1 MGNMNTNEIAE
12 LQKKYVM
19 STYAPPSIALV
30 EGSGANVWDAEGNE
44 YLDFVSGIA
53 VTNIGHCHPKM
64 VRAVQDQVETLVHVS
79 NLFYN
84 EKQPLLA
91 KALSERSGLPGAK
104 CFFCNSGA
112 EANEGLIKLAR
123 LWGSTKGKYE
133 VVTMRQSFHG
143 RTLATLTAT
152 GQEKVQKGFGPLPE
166 GFVYA
171 NFNDLQSVE
180 EAITPKTSAVLVE
193 ALQGEGGVIP
203 AEPEFMAGLRTLC
216 DEKGILLLC
225 DEVQCGMGRT
235 GKWFAFQHCG
245 VVPDAFSLAK
255 GLGNGFPIGA
265 VVAGEKLADTFQPGH
280 HATTFGGTPLACAAA
295 LSVIDVIEEEALLTN
310 AMMMGAY
317 FIEGL
322 CAIALKHKKWIA
334 QVRGLGLLLGLVLDV
349 PALPLQKKLQEKG
362 LLTLATA
369 GNVLRLLPPLNV
381 TAPEIEQALKL
392 IGEACAELHD
402 EMAALSPNPC
412 QCGMGE

>member
-1 MGNMNTNEIAE
+1 MNTQEIAKMQHE
-12 LQKKYVM
+12 HLM
-19 STYAPPSIALV
+19 PTYAPGIALV
-30 EGSGANVWDAEGNE
+30 EGAGTSVWDAEGNE

-64 VRAVQDQVETLVHVS
+64 VRAVQDQVESLVHVS

-84 EKQPLLA
+84 EKQPQLA
-91 KALSERSGLPGAK
+91 KALAEHSGLPGAK

-123 LWGSTKGKYE
+123 LWGSDKGRYE

-152 GQEKVQKGFGPLPE
+152 GQDKVQTGFGPLPE
-166 GFVYA
+166 GFAYA

-180 EAITPKTSAVLVE
+180 DAITSKTAAVLVE

-203 AEPEFMAGLRTLC
+203 AEPEFMAGLRALC

-235 GKWFAFQHCG
+235 GKWFGFQHYDAQ
-245 VVPDAFSLAK
+245 PDAFSLAK

-265 VVAGEKLADTFQPGH
+265 IVAGASLCDIFQPGH
-280 HATTFGGTPLACAAA
+280 HATTFGGTPLACSAA
-295 LSVIDVIEEEALLTN
+295 LSVIDVIEEEQLLANT
-310 AMMMGAY
+310 MMMGAY
-317 FIEGL
+317 LVEGL
-322 CAIALKHKKWIA
+322 CEIAMKHKQWIA
-334 QVRGLGLLLGLVLDV
+334 GVRGLGLLLGVVLDV
-349 PALPLQKKLQEKG
+349 PAAALQKKLQEKG
-362 LLTLATA
+362 MLALATA

-381 TAPEIEQALKL
+381 SQEEIDQALKL
-392 IGEACAELHD
+392 IGESCEELHD
-402 EMAALSPNPC
+402 ELAAQSPNSC
-412 QCGMGE
+412 QCGTGE

>member
-1 MGNMNTNEIAE
+1 M
-12 LQKKYVM
+12 QKQYLM
-19 STYAPPSIALV
+19 STYAPGIALV
-30 EGSGANVWDAEGNE
+30 EGAGTHVWDAEGNE
-44 YLDFVSGIA
+44 YLDFVAGIA

-79 NLFYN
+79 NLYYN

-91 KALSERSGLPGAK
+91 RALSVHSGLPGAK

-123 LWGSTKGKYE
+123 LWGSGQGKYE

-152 GQEKVQKGFGPLPE
+152 GQDKVQKGFGPLPE

-171 NFNDLQSVE
+171 TFNDLQSVE
-180 EAITPKTSAVLVE
+180 DAITSKTAAVLVE

-203 AEPEFMAGLRTLC
+203 ADQEFLAGLRKLC

-235 GKWFAFQHCG
+235 GKWFGFQNYDIQ
-245 VVPDAFSLAK
+245 PDAFSLAK

-265 VVAGEKLADTFQPGH
+265 IVAGAKLADLFQPGH

-295 LSVIDVIEEEALLTN
+295 LSVIEVIEEEELLVNT
-310 AMMMGAY
+310 MMMGAY
-317 FIEGL
+317 FVEGL
-322 CAIALKHKKWIA
+322 CDIALAHKKWIA

-381 TAPEIEQALKL
+381 SQSDVDDAVRL
-392 IGEACAELHD
+392 IGEACAELHE
-402 EMAALSPNPC
+402 EMSAQSPNPC
-412 QCGMGE
+412 QCG

>member
-1 MGNMNTNEIAE
+1 MNTQEIAG
-12 LQKKYVM
+12 LQKDYLM
-19 STYAPPSIALV
+19 PTYAPGVALV
-30 EGSGANVWDAEGNE
+30 EGSGTSVWDAEGKE

-64 VRAVQDQVETLVHVS
+64 VHAIQDQVETLVHVS

-84 EKQPLLA
+84 EKQPRLA
-91 KALSERSGLPGAK
+91 KALADHSGLPGAK

-123 LWGSTKGKYE
+123 LWGSDKGKYE

-152 GQEKVQKGFGPLPE
+152 GQEKVQKGFGPLPV
-166 GFVYA
+166 GFSYA
-171 NFNDLQSVE
+171 NFNDLQSVDD
-180 EAITPKTSAVLVE
+180 AITSKTAAVLVE

-203 AEPEFMAGLRTLC
+203 AEPEFLSALRKLC
-216 DEKGILLLC
+216 DERGVLLLC

-235 GKWFAFQHCG
+235 GKWFGFQNYD
-245 VVPDAFSLAK
+245 VQPDAFSLAK

-265 VVAGEKLADTFQPGH
+265 IVAGKKLADIFQPGH

-295 LSVIDVIEEEALLTN
+295 LSVIEVIEEEELLANT
-310 AMMMGAY
+310 MMMGAY
-317 FIEGL
+317 FVEGL
-322 CAIALKHKKWIA
+322 CAIAMKHKKWISG
-334 QVRGLGLLLGLVLDV
+334 VRGFGLLLGLVLDV
-349 PALPLQKKLQEKG
+349 PAAPLQKKLLEKG
-362 LLTLATA
+362 MLALATA

-381 TAPEIEQALKL
+381 SQEEIDQALEL
-392 IGEACAELHD
+392 IGQACADLHG
-402 EMAALSPNPC
+402 EMAAQSPNPC
-412 QCGMGE
+412 ECGVGE

>member
-1 MGNMNTNEIAE
+1 MKTAEIAE
-12 LQKKYVM
+12 LQKQYLM
-19 STYAPPSIALV
+19 STYAPGIALV
-30 EGSGANVWDAEGNE
+30 EGAGTCVWDAEGNE

-79 NLFYN
+79 NLYYN
-84 EKQPLLA
+84 EKQPQLA
-91 KALSERSGLPGAK
+91 KALAEHSGLPDAT

-123 LWGSTKGKYE
+123 LWGSEHGKYE
-133 VVTMRQSFHG
+133 IVTMRQSFHG

-152 GQEKVQKGFGPLPE
+152 GQDKVQKGFAPLPQ

-180 EAITPKTSAVLVE
+180 DAITSKTAAVLVE

-203 AEPEFMAGLRTLC
+203 ADQEFLSNLRKLC

-225 DEVQCGMGRT
+225 DEVQAGMGRT
-235 GKWFAFQHCG
+235 GKWFGFQNYDIQ
-245 VVPDAFSLAK
+245 PDAFSLAK

-265 VVAGEKLADTFQPGH
+265 IVAGEKLANIFQPGH

-295 LSVIDVIEEEALLTN
+295 LSVIEVIEEEQLLAHT
-310 AMMMGAY
+310 MMMGAY
-317 FIEGL
+317 FVEGL
-322 CAIALKHKKWIA
+322 CEIALKHKKWIA

-381 TAPEIEQALKL
+381 AQDEIDQALKL
-392 IGEACAELHD
+392 ISEACMELHD
-402 EMAALSPNPC
+402 DMAAQSPNPC
-412 QCGMGE
+412 QCGMGQ

>member
-1 MGNMNTNEIAE
+1 
-12 LQKKYVM
+12 
-19 STYAPPSIALV
+19 
-30 EGSGANVWDAEGNE
+30 
-44 YLDFVSGIA
+44 
-53 VTNIGHCHPKM
+53 
-64 VRAVQDQVETLVHVS
+64 
-79 NLFYN
+79 
-84 EKQPLLA
+84 
-91 KALSERSGLPGAK
+91 
-104 CFFCNSGA
+104 
-112 EANEGLIKLAR
+112 
-123 LWGSTKGKYE
+123 
-133 VVTMRQSFHG
+133 MRQSFHG

-152 GQEKVQKGFGPLPE
+152 GQEKVQKGFGPLPD

-180 EAITPKTSAVLVE
+180 DVITSKTAAVLVE

-203 AEPEFMAGLRTLC
+203 ADPEFMVGLRALC

-225 DEVQCGMGRT
+225 DEVQCGVGRT
-235 GKWFAFQHCG
+235 AKWFGFQNYS
-245 VVPDAFSLAK
+245 VQPDAFSLAK

-295 LSVIDVIEEEALLTN
+295 LSVIEVIEDEALLSN
-310 AMMMGAY
+310 ATMMGAY

-322 CAIALKHKKWIA
+322 CSIALKHKKWIE

-362 LLTLATA
+362 MLALATA

-381 TAPEIEQALKL
+381 TQEQIDQALTIL
-392 IGEACAELHD
+392 GEACVELHD
-402 EMAALSPNPC
+402 EMAAQSPNPC

>member
-1 MGNMNTNEIAE
+1 MTTNEISK
-12 LQKKYVM
+12 LQDQYLM
-19 STYAPPSIALV
+19 STYAPEIALV
-30 EGSGANVWDAEGNE
+30 EGAGANVWDAEGNE

-53 VTNIGHCHPKM
+53 VTNIGHCHPRM
-64 VRAVQDQVETLVHVS
+64 VRAVQDQVAALVHVS
-79 NLFYN
+79 NLYFN
-84 EKQPLLA
+84 DRQPVLA
-91 KALSERSGLPGAK
+91 QALAGHSGLPGAK

-123 LWGSTKGKYE
+123 LWGSDKGKYE
-133 VVTMRQSFHG
+133 MVTMRQSFHG

-171 NFNDLQSVE
+171 NFNDLESVE
-180 EAITPKTSAVLVE
+180 AAITSKTAAVLVE

-203 AEPEFMAGLRTLC
+203 SVPDFLPGLRKLC
-216 DEKGILLLC
+216 DENGILLLC

-235 GKWFAFQHCG
+235 GKWFGFQNYD
-245 VVPDAFSLAK
+245 VRPDAFALAK

-265 VVAGEKLADTFQPGH
+265 IVAGERLADVFRPGH

-295 LSVIDVIEEEALLTN
+295 LSVIAVIEDEELLANT
-310 AMMMGAY
+310 MMMGAY
-317 FIEGL
+317 FVEEL
-322 CAIALKHKKWIA
+322 CGIAHKHKRWIE
-334 QVRGLGLLLGLVLDV
+334 QVRGLGLILGIVLDV

-369 GNVLRLLPPLNV
+369 GNVLRLLPPMNV
-381 TAPEIEQALKL
+381 TQEEIDQALQA
-392 IGEACAELHD
+392 ISEACGELDAEMCDLN
-402 EMAALSPNPC
+402 ER
-412 QCGMGE
+412 EK

>member
-1 MGNMNTNEIAE
+1 MNTQDIASM
-12 LQKKYVM
+12 QKQYLM
-19 STYAPPSIALV
+19 STYAPGIALV
-30 EGSGANVWDAEGNE
+30 EGAGTHVWDAEGNE

-53 VTNIGHCHPKM
+53 VTNIGHCHPRM
-64 VRAVQDQVETLVHVS
+64 VRTVQDQVETLVHVS
-79 NLFYN
+79 NLYYN

-91 KALSERSGLPGAK
+91 KALSEHSGLTGAK

-123 LWGSTKGKYE
+123 LWGSEQEKFE

-152 GQEKVQKGFGPLPE
+152 GQDKVQKGFGPLPE

-171 NFNDLQSVE
+171 TFNDLQSVE
-180 EAITPKTSAVLVE
+180 DAITSKTAAVLVE

-203 AEPEFMAGLRTLC
+203 ADPEFLSGLRKLC

-235 GKWFAFQHCG
+235 GKWFGFQNYDIQ
-245 VVPDAFSLAK
+245 PDAFSLAK

-265 VVAGEKLADTFQPGH
+265 IVAGEKLADLFQPGH

-295 LSVIDVIEEEALLTN
+295 LSVIEVIEEEELLANTL
-310 AMMMGAY
+310 MMGAH
-317 FIEGL
+317 FVEGL
-322 CAIALKHKKWIA
+322 CEIALAHKKWIA

-369 GNVLRLLPPLNV
+369 GNVLRLLPPMNV
-381 TAPEIEQALKL
+381 SQADVDEAVRL

-402 EMAALSPNPC
+402 DMAAQSPNPC
-412 QCGMGE
+412 QCG